1 MKKTPIYTYVGTNGM
16 ITSPVHLEGIAYMLK
31 YKLEA
36 EGAKYLTKDNETYI
50 KTVVVPAEE
59 VDEWKEVFNKVISK

>member
-16 ITSPVHLEGIAYMLK
+16 ITSPVHLEGIPYMLK

-36 EGAKYLTKDNETYI
+36 EDTKYLTKDNETYV